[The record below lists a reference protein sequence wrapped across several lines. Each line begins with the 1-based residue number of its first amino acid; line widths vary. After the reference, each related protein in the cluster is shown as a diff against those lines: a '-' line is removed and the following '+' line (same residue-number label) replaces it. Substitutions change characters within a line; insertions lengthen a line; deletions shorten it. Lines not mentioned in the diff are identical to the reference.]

1 MRKKVLHTAAA
12 AFMAVIVLMMN
23 VSAVFASP
31 GVTITGG
38 DDVKGG
44 ETFTV
49 TVKFSGGD
57 IGRVEG
63 SLTYDTDRLTYISG
77 GTSSGNSG
85 YIQLSEAGTGED
97 ITFRIRF
104 QAIADGFTNIDV
116 ATSEVY
122 DLNEKQMSQI
132 SGSKTINVVG
142 SASEKDK
149 IKESSEETDS
159 DVQTVT
165 EHRGVDE
172 NPADDTSPTAGT
184 TVFLVIAAAVAALL
198 LAAVIV
204 ALKKSRRRRR
214 KNRR

>member
-1 MRKKVLHTAAA
+1 MRKKALHTAAA
-12 AFMAVIVLMMN
+12 VFMAVIVMMMN

-85 YIQLSEAGTGED
+85 YIQL
-97 ITFRIRF
+97 
-104 QAIADGFTNIDV
+104 Q
-116 ATSEVY
+116 
-122 DLNEKQMSQI
+122 
-132 SGSKTINVVG
+132 
-142 SASEKDK
+142 
-149 IKESSEETDS
+149 
-159 DVQTVT
+159 
-165 EHRGVDE
+165 RGRE
-172 NPADDTSPTAGT
+172 
-184 TVFLVIAAAVAALL
+184 
-198 LAAVIV
+198 
-204 ALKKSRRRRR
+204 RRRHNLQDQIPGHCRR
-214 KNRR
+214 LH